1 MVCHMLVHIMCWCV
15 QHQVGIKHAHPHKS
29 THTCPN
35 QAILGLTDSSQCQLS
50 CAVMQGSAG
59 HGDAAL
65 SSSVFISSDYMSCK
79 SLKQPYL
86 GQNLSKSSEK
96 GCKMTVR
103 TCTVPC
109 RTARGHIARWRLFGS
124 LGLRH
129 ILPGG
134 THPMHPAYPTLPHLA
149 HG

>member
-1 MVCHMLVHIMCWCV
+1 MVCHMLVHMVCWCV
-15 QHQVGIKHAHPHKS
+15 QPQVGIMHAHYHKS

-35 QAILGLTDSSQCQLS
+35 RAILGFLDSWQCQLP
-50 CAVMQGSAG
+50 CAGMQWSAG

-65 SSSVFISSDYMSCK
+65 SSSVFISSDYSSCK

-86 GQNLSKSSEK
+86 GQNSPKSSEK
-96 GCKMTVR
+96 GRKMTVG

-109 RTARGHIARWRLFGS
+109 RKARGHIDRWRLFGS
-124 LGLRH
+124 LGLRR
-129 ILPGG
+129 IIQTR
-134 THPMHPAYPTLPHLA
+134 THPMHPTYPTLPHLA

>member
-1 MVCHMLVHIMCWCV
+1 MVCHMLVHMLCWCV
-15 QHQVGIKHAHPHKS
+15 QHQVGIMHAHPHKS

-35 QAILGLTDSSQCQLS
+35 RSILGLLDSWQCQLS
-50 CAVMQGSAG
+50 CASMQWSAG

-65 SSSVFISSDYMSCK
+65 SSSAFISSDYSSCK

-86 GQNLSKSSEK
+86 GQNSPKSSEK
-96 GCKMTVR
+96 GCKMTVG
-103 TCTVPC
+103 TCKVPC
-109 RTARGHIARWRLFGS
+109 RKARGHIARWRLFGS

-129 ILPGG
+129 ILQTG
-134 THPMHPAYPTLPHLA
+134 THPMHPTYPTLPHLA

>member
-15 QHQVGIKHAHPHKS
+15 AHQVGIMHAQPHKS

-35 QAILGLTDSSQCQLS
+35 RAILGLTDSSQCQLS
-50 CAVMQGSAG
+50 CAGIQGSAG

-65 SSSVFISSDYMSCK
+65 ISSVFISSDYMSCK

-86 GQNLSKSSEK
+86 GQNSPKSSEK
-96 GCKMTVR
+96 GCKMTVG
-103 TCTVPC
+103 TCRCPW
-109 RTARGHIARWRLFGS
+109 RKARGHIAPWRPFGG
-124 LGLRH
+124 LGLRR
-129 ILPGG
+129 IQPSG
-134 THPMHPAYPTLPHLA
+134 THPMYPTYPTLPHLA

>member
-86 GQNLSKSSEK
+86 GQNSTKSSEK
-96 GCKMTVR
+96 GCKMTVGTPTSPWR
-103 TCTVPC
+103 K
-109 RTARGHIARWRLFGS
+109 ARGHIARWRLFGS

-134 THPMHPAYPTLPHLA
+134 THPMHPTYPTLPHLPHA
-149 HG
+149 